1 MVLADLGR
9 KITSALRSLSNA
21 TVINE
26 EVLNA
31 MLKEICAALL
41 ESDVNIRLVKQLR
54 ENVKSVIDFDDMAGG
69 LNKRRMIQSAVFKEL
84 MKLVDPGVKPYQPV
98 KGRPNVIM
106 FVGLQGSGKTTT
118 CTKLAYHYMKKGWK
132 ACLVCAD
139 TFRAGAYDQ
148 LKQNATKARI
158 PFYGSYTEVDPVVIA
173 QEGVDMFK
181 AENFEFIVVDT
192 SGRHKQEDSLFEEML
207 QVSNAVKPDNIIFVM
222 DASIGQAC
230 EAQARAFKEK
240 VDVGSVIIT
249 KLDGHAKGGG
259 ALSAVAATQSP
270 VIFIGTGEH
279 IDDLESFRTKPF
291 VSKLLGLGDIEGL
304 IDKVNELK
312 LDDNEELI
320 EKIKHGQFT
329 LRDMYEQFQNIMK
342 MGPFSQIMGMIPG
355 FSQDFMT
362 KGGEQE
368 SMARLKRLMTIMDSM
383 NDGELDNQDGA
394 KLFGKQ
400 PGRLT
405 RVARGA
411 GVTDREV
418 KELISQYTKFAAV
431 VKKMGGIKGLFK
443 GGDMTKNVNP
453 TQMAKLNQQMAR
465 MMDPSV
471 LQRMGGM
478 GGLQNMMRQLQ
489 QGAAGGMGDLGKLM
503 GMGGGGKRMGGFL
516 DKPKTE
522 KSQESGSGNGLNY
535 GVVSMQG
542 WRVEME
548 DSHSAVTGL
557 PGLEDFKDWSFF
569 AVFDG
574 HCGSGVSAHCAENLL
589 PTIIQTDDFKK
600 IPTKSGQQEES
611 TDTIIPIIK
620 QAIINGF
627 LQLDK
632 KMRAMP
638 DVVNG
643 DDKSGSTAVCTLVSP
658 THLYIA
664 NCGDSRAV
672 LCRKGLPAVSTADH
686 KPTVPSE
693 KKRIQDAGGSVMI
706 HRVNGSLAV
715 SRALGDF
722 EYKCV
727 EGKGE
732 TEQLVS
738 PEPEITVVPR
748 KADED
753 EFLVLA
759 CDGIW
764 DVMTNEDLCQFVHH
778 QMNITN
784 DLAKVSASVIDYCLF
799 KGSRD
804 NMSIVLVTFP
814 AAPTPVAEIT
824 DREQKFEEFI
834 QRRTLEILESEPT
847 AEASRVLQILNEEEI
862 PDIPTGSFLGS
873 K

>member
-84 MKLVDPGVKPYQPV
+84 IKLVDPGVKPYQPV

-132 ACLVCAD
+132 SCLVCAD

-279 IDDLESFRTKPF
+279 IDDLEPFKTKPF
-291 VSKLLGLGDIEGL
+291 ISKLLGLGDIEGL

-329 LRDMYEQFQNIMK
+329 LRDMYEQFTNIMK

-368 SMARLKRLMTIMDSM
+368 SMARLKKLMTIMDSM
-383 NDGELDNQDGA
+383 NDSELDNQDGA
-394 KLFGKQ
+394 KLFSKQ
-400 PGRLT
+400 PTRMA
-405 RVARGA
+405 RVARGS
-411 GVTDREV
+411 GVTEREV

-489 QGAAGGMGDLGKLM
+489 QGAAGGLGNLM
-503 GMGGGGKRMGGFL
+503 
-516 DKPKTE
+516 
-522 KSQESGSGNGLNY
+522 
-535 GVVSMQG
+535 
-542 WRVEME
+542 
-548 DSHSAVTGL
+548 
-557 PGLEDFKDWSFF
+557 DWSFF

-574 HCGSGVSAHCAENLL
+574 HCGSTVSAHCASHLL
-589 PTIIQTDDFKK
+589 PTITETEDFKK
-600 IPTKSGQQEES
+600 ISPKTAEIDEENNELEKSIRG
-611 TDTIIPIIK
+611 
-620 QAIINGF
+620 AIHAGF
-627 LQLDK
+627 LKLDET
-632 KMRAMP
+632 MRQMP
-638 DVVNG
+638 CVVKG
-643 DDKSGSTAVCTLVSP
+643 EDKSGSTAVSTLISP
-658 THLYIA
+658 THFYIA

-672 LCRKGLPAVSTADH
+672 LCRNGEAAVCTMDH
-686 KPTVPSE
+686 KPTVAAE

-722 EYKCV
+722 EYKSV
-727 EGKGE
+727 EGRGP

-738 PEPEITVVPR
+738 PEPEIYVETR
-748 KADED
+748 KPDDED
-753 EFLVLA
+753 QFLVLA

-764 DVMTNEDLCQFVHH
+764 DVMTNEDLCHFIRYQLT
-778 QMNITN
+778 ITD
-784 DLAKVSASVIDYCLF
+784 DLSKVCAAVVDHCLF

-804 NMSIVLVTFP
+804 NMSIVLITFP
-814 AAPTPVAEIT
+814 AAPKPVKEVM
-824 DREQKFEEFI
+824 DCEKKFEDWI
-834 QRRTLEILESEPT
+834 QEKTYKILEDDLH
-847 AEASRVLQILNEEEI
+847 AEVSRILQMLNDEEI
-862 PDIPTGSFLGS
+862 PDQPPLSSVGS
-873 K
+873 KRSFIEQVINDKYGTDKD